1 LFRNPLGKIIKFL
14 LTIFIYSYYF
24 LYNKSFMQLE
34 ERIDM
39 ADKKKEKTTNEEVEQ
54 KTEETSEKS
63 ETKETEANAAESE
76 KTEEVKEPSAE
87 EKIAALEK
95 ENAELKDQ
103 LLRRAADFDNY
114 RKRTIKEKEDL
125 SVYANASLLGDLLDS
140 LDNFDR
146 TVQAGANATDVKS
159 VVDGVKMI
167 NSNLVKML
175 EDKYGLVAY
184 GKEGDEFNPDEHEAI
199 GRMEEEGA
207 EKETLKQVYLKG
219 YKLKERVIRHAK
231 VMVSVPKS

>member
-1 LFRNPLGKIIKFL
+1 M
-14 LTIFIYSYYF
+14 S
-24 LYNKSFMQLE
+24 E
-34 ERIDM
+34 
-39 ADKKKEKTTNEEVEQ
+39 KKENQ
-54 KTEETSEKS
+54 TEEKAKDEVVE
-63 ETKETEANAAESE
+63 ETAENAEATEAPAEESE
-76 KTEEVKEPSAE
+76 AAVEEPKEPTAE

-114 RKRTIKEKEDL
+114 RKRTIKEKDEL
-125 SVYANASLLGDLLDS
+125 SVYANANLLGDLLDS

-146 TVQAGANATDVKS
+146 TVEAAANATEVKP
-159 VVDGVKMI
+159 VVDGIKMI
-167 NSNLVKML
+167 SSNLVNML
-175 EDKYGLVAY
+175 ENKYGLTGY

-219 YKLKERVIRHAK
+219 YKLKDKVIRHAK
-231 VMVSVPKS
+231 VMVSVPKSN